1 MKKKLRETKKQ
12 INKLKDLTKKE
23 KKELFEGLKEIEKLP
38 DDFNKLK
45 NENINFGDYFLDN

>member
-1 MKKKLRETKKQ
+1 MKKELKETKKQ

-45 NENINFGDYFLDN
+45 NENISFGDYFLDN